1 MSPAVACHL
10 ISSSGLPA
18 SGVSLFQSLLNSR
31 AMLESIR
38 SIGGIGPG
46 NIRVVVGVYLLM
58 AMRIG
63 DSFGLITVLASLLMV
78 HGALVTEYEAPGGVP
93 VFLPRACTKYQEA
106 HRGDRREVL
115 VQYRLD
121 HSSLVNSQ
129 LMPVENDLR
138 RQIVTLMSTRQEQV
152 ISFTADERLSY
163 GEVSSALSHLLADD
177 PNLVMVLLTK
187 RQVGSVDEVVPSRA
201 FDLCL

>member
-1 MSPAVACHL
+1 M
-10 ISSSGLPA
+10 
-18 SGVSLFQSLLNSR
+18 
-31 AMLESIR
+31 
-38 SIGGIGPG
+38 G
-46 NIRVVVGVYLLM
+46 NIKVLVGVYLLM

-63 DSFGLITVLASLLMV
+63 DSFGLITVLASLLTV
-78 HGALVTEYEAPGGVP
+78 HGALVKEYETPGGVP
-93 VFLPRACTKYQEA
+93 VLLPRPCTKYQEA

-115 VQYRLD
+115 VQYRFD
-121 HSSLVNSQ
+121 HSSFVNSQ
-129 LMPVENDLR
+129 LMPGENDLR

-201 FDLCL
+201 FNLCL